1 MAKKRKNKIFTILI
15 LLLII
20 AAAIYVFMKLK
31 KKEVPVLE
39 QQTPDMSF
47 SNCRKPENINKK
59 ECKKYFTEDG
69 AVHENPNLQVQ
80 QLAFGG

>member
-31 KKEVPVLE
+31 KKEVPLE

-47 SNCRKPENINKK
+47 SNCKKPENRNKK